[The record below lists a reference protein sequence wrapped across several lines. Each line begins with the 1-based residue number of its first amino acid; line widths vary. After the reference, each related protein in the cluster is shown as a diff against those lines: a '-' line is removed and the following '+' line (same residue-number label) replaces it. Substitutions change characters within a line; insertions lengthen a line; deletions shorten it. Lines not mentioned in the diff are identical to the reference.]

1 MLSKR
6 HIVEHNEVAHT
17 KSEKNILMK
26 LQHPFLV
33 GLNYSFQTDDKLYFI
48 LDYVNGG
55 ELFYHLQREKR
66 FAEDRV
72 RFYGAEVFKGAGW
85 MGGEPKWSSFS

>member
-1 MLSKR
+1 M
-6 HIVEHNEVAHT
+6 AHT

-72 RFYGAEVFKGAGW
+72 RFYGAEVYTGIGEKGSMKGR
-85 MGGEPKWSSFS
+85 GSKG